1 LIFPP
6 NLSPIQRR
14 IVHTLA
20 HHMQLAHVSRG
31 SGEQRQVHVYR
42 ASQGNNISPPIPQV
56 SALHGGDSSRRGL
69 NRAATIDFNDAR
81 NSDSGAY
88 NTLRGQQSSGFLGIP
103 DSPGLFGVQQ
113 NLRPAKS
120 FADLRSY
127 SPSPVPSSASF
138 PPNLQSNLARFQDYG
153 PGSAA
158 SMTPTLTPTASG
170 QSLGQHLDEGL
181 LVNGLGGMSI
191 GSNLGPNGGSPRR
204 LRGMFSWD
212 QDHQQPTT
220 APIGSNRSFSM
231 NYDDQSR
238 ERGQS
243 LPMRQPRGPGAERGT
258 GFSRGRQGG
267 HQGRGSDELRAS
279 SSVEIIVE

>member
-1 LIFPP
+1 
-6 NLSPIQRR
+6 
-14 IVHTLA
+14 
-20 HHMQLAHVSRG
+20 MQLAHVSRG
-31 SGEQRQVHVYR
+31 NGEQRQVHVYR

-56 SALHGGDSSRRGL
+56 SALHGVDASRRGL

-103 DSPGLFGVQQ
+103 DSPGGFGVQQ

-127 SPSPVPSSASF
+127 TPSPVPSSASF
-138 PPNLQSNLARFQDYG
+138 PPALQSNMARFQDYG

-158 SMTPTLTPTASG
+158 STTPTLTPTASG
-170 QSLGQHLDEGL
+170 QSLVQHRDEGL

-212 QDHQQPTT
+212 QDHQQSNHQQTT
-220 APIGSNRSFSM
+220 TGPIGSNRSFSM

-238 ERGQS
+238 DRGQN
-243 LPMRQPRGPGAERGT
+243 LPLRQPRGPGAERGT
-258 GFSRGRQGG
+258 GFSRGRQNG